1 MQLTHG
7 IAALALL
14 GLSSASA
21 NAEDDKRPPEIG
33 VLGNGAEPLLP
44 IRYRVDVRDE
54 GPVYQAVAHLTFRNA
69 KLRTIE
75 GVALVP
81 IAPDSIPRGVLV
93 VNGSTQ
99 MRGVV
104 RSRDRAVDA
113 YRNLTRGQP
122 GRDPAV
128 VERLDDLW
136 LKATLAPVAADDAVE
151 LQVSYLGFSER
162 VGDRREVA
170 LPSPRR
176 ALRGNG
182 GGASARWIDGG
193 IAKAAPRAENA
204 ANAAGVELGFWC
216 FRAPGGEGTF
226 CLELDPS
233 AQLATR
239 LPGVTDLLV
248 VETPESTDESL
259 ARSGGNVLASVVDE
273 LREGDRVE
281 LWSEAHDQGLFGSL
295 APADA
300 DHREAVAA
308 ELARNDASGWGWLET
323 RVEAALARA
332 AAIDG
337 PVRLIVVSSQRR
349 IARAQTLAAAI
360 AQAASAHGDDF
371 ACFTV
376 ALGASAETTALA
388 DWARAGFGR
397 AFVLPA
403 ATDATEIGKALS
415 AAALRP
421 VLRNAE
427 VTVAGA
433 TELVSDGKRHV
444 TYGETLRVVGRY
456 DEATTSLVR
465 LQGRARGVAVDVAQ
479 KVELPEEEVAH
490 PWVATIWA
498 GLRAREIRRSLTG
511 PKPDPYL
518 TRLCERYGLLGPE
531 TVSLSLEPALSNRM
545 PPLVGGPGDP
555 VAQLDRPVTPAPP
568 TPPSTPPNCP
578 TGDPRDPRKTVPNP
592 INLPN
597 GPNGNPSP
605 LPPAPSAPSLPPVTA
620 PPPSIPP
627 HGPGGHR

>member
-1 MQLTHG
+1 MQLAHG
-7 IAALALL
+7 IAALALVV
-14 GLSSASA
+14 LSSAQA
-21 NAEDDKRPPEIG
+21 RAEDDKRPPEVG
-33 VLGNGAEPLLP
+33 VLGGAEPLLP

-69 KLRTIE
+69 KLRTVE

-93 VNGSTQ
+93 VNGATQ

-113 YRNLTRGQP
+113 YRNLTRAHP

-170 LPSPRR
+170 LPTARR

-182 GGASARWIDGG
+182 GGATARWLDGG
-193 IAKAAPRAENA
+193 VAKAAPA
-204 ANAAGVELGFWC
+204 AASDAGVDLGVWC

-233 AQLATR
+233 TQLATR

-248 VETPESTDESL
+248 VETPESTDETL
-259 ARSGGNVLASVVDE
+259 ARAGGSLLAAVVDE

-281 LWSEAHDQGLFGSL
+281 LWSDAHDSGLFGEL
-295 APADA
+295 ASADA
-300 DHREAVAA
+300 GRRETLAA
-308 ELARNDASGWGWLET
+308 ELARNDASGWGWLES
-323 RVEAALARA
+323 RVEAALARTA
-332 AAIDG
+332 ATDG

-349 IARAQTLAAAI
+349 ITRAAALADKI
-360 AQAASAHGDDF
+360 AQAACAHGDDF

-376 ALGASAETTALA
+376 ALGSSAETTALA
-388 DWARAGFGR
+388 DWARAGCGR

-403 ATDATEIGKALS
+403 AADATEIGRALA

-427 VTVAGA
+427 VTVAGPS
-433 TELVSDGKRHV
+433 ELVSDGKRHV

-465 LQGRARGVAVDVAQ
+465 LQGRARGVAVDVAE
-479 KVELPEEEVAH
+479 KVELPEEEVTH

-498 GLRAREIRRSLTG
+498 GLRAKEIRRSCTG
-511 PKPDPYL
+511 PDPDPYL

-545 PPLVGGPGDP
+545 PPLIGAPGQP
-555 VAQLDRPVTPAPP
+555 VAQLDRPVTPVPP
-568 TPPSTPPNCP
+568 TSPSTPTGCP
-578 TGDPRDPRKTVPNP
+578 PDERRDPRKTVPNP

-605 LPPAPSAPSLPPVTA
+605 LPPHPTAPSLPPVSA
-620 PPPSIPP
+620 PPPSMPP
-627 HGPGGHR
+627 RAPGGHL